1 MLKFSGGGEDSNY
14 GKSVKKLIEEKQ
26 LDRRVYLRGS
36 TRNIADVYA
45 KSDIF
50 ATTSTLESW
59 GIALTEAMA
68 AGLPCVGLKS
78 CSGINEL
85 ILDGETGFL
94 TSSSAEDYS
103 TALQKLM
110 ESIELR
116 GKMGKAGRL
125 RMEEFHEDRIIDRWE
140 NLLLHV
146 VSETK

>member
-1 MLKFSGGGEDSNY
+1 
-14 GKSVKKLIEEKQ
+14 
-26 LDRRVYLRGS
+26 
-36 TRNIADVYA
+36 
-45 KSDIF
+45 
-50 ATTSTLESW
+50 
-59 GIALTEAMA
+59 MA

-85 ILDGETGFL
+85 ILDGKTGFL

-125 RMEEFHEDRIIDRWE
+125 RMEEFREDRIIDQWE
-140 NLLLHV
+140 DLLLHV

>member
-1 MLKFSGGGEDSNY
+1 MLKFSGGEDSNY

-26 LDRRVYLRGS
+26 LDRHVYLRGS

-103 TALQKLM
+103 IALQKLM

-125 RMEEFHEDRIIDRWE
+125 RMEEFREDRIIDRWE

>member
-1 MLKFSGGGEDSNY
+1 M
-14 GKSVKKLIEEKQ
+14 
-26 LDRRVYLRGS
+26 YLRGS

-125 RMEEFHEDRIIDRWE
+125 RMEEFCEDRIIDRWE
-140 NLLLHV
+140 DLLLHV
-146 VSETK
+146 VSEAK